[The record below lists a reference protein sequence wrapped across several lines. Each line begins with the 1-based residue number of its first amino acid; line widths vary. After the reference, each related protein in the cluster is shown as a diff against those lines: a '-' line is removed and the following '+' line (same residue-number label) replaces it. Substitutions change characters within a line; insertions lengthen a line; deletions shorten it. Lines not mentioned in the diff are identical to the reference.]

1 MPRWLICHRSYDHQ
15 THPGSLAKQGGKTST
30 FVPIERPYMFT
41 AELPLPELALVVG
54 TRGLLGGGLGLLL
67 AERVKPDQRRAVG
80 WTLIAIGVVTT
91 IPLML
96 MVFNR
101 RKRVPD

>member
-1 MPRWLICHRSYDHQ
+1 
-15 THPGSLAKQGGKTST
+15 
-30 FVPIERPYMFT
+30 
-41 AELPLPELALVVG
+41 LPLRELALVVG

-67 AERVKPDQRRAVG
+67 DDRVKPDQRRAVG
-80 WTLIAIGVVTT
+80 WTLVAIGVVTT

-96 MVFNR
+96 MVLDR